1 MTPAAVI
8 KYLVTDA
15 KGEQLTPALP
25 AWESAVRQARRAAG
39 KVGGT
44 VLIFGVV
51 ASVTLPIGRKDAAVT
66 RLGARNEKR

>member
-1 MTPAAVI
+1 MKPAVI

-15 KGEQLTPALP
+15 RGEQLTPALP
-25 AWESAVRQARRAAG
+25 AWEKAIHHARKAAN

-51 ASVTLPIGRKDAAVT
+51 ASVTLPIGRNDAKVT
-66 RLGARNEKR
+66 RLGTRNEKR

>member
-1 MTPAAVI
+1 MKPAVV

-15 KGEQLTPALP
+15 TGEQLTPALP
-25 AWESAVRQARRAAG
+25 AWEKAIHHARKAAG

-51 ASVTLPIGRKDAAVT
+51 ASVTMPIGRSDARVT
-66 RLGARNEKR
+66 RIGTRNEKR